1 MAQQQIQ
8 KGTKKIS
15 ELEKKLI
22 EVIQFER
29 QKEEG
34 MKENEQ
40 SLRDLWDT
48 TKCVNIHIKGAPK
61 GKKKE

>member
-40 SLRDLWDT
+40 RQRDL
-48 TKCVNIHIKGAPK
+48 
-61 GKKKE
+61 